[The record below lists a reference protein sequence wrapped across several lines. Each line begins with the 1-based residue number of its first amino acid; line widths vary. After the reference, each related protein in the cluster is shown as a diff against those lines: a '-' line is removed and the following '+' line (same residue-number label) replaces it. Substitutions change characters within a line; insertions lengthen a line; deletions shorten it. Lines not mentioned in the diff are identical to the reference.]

1 VTGIASSTV
10 RADASSAASPT
21 VQDLA
26 AAGLPAPWLP
36 AGTDESVLADMRLL
50 IVDDLAFN
58 IALMTGMLREA
69 GFVNLQS
76 TRDPHAVAELCAR
89 WQPDL
94 VLLDFH
100 MPGMTALDVLTTID
114 HLVRGPES
122 LPVLIVTSDPTAERR
137 HESLAAGA
145 RDFVTKPIDQIELTL
160 RVRSHLLTH
169 HLQRQT
175 QHRADVLDEAVRE
188 RTAELE
194 QARLES
200 LTVLASVTEYH
211 DDATHQ
217 HTRRVGIT
225 AALLA
230 RMLELPDGFVGAI
243 RSAAPLHDL
252 GKVGIAREILLKPGP
267 LTDDERAA
275 MMQHVSIGPKI
286 LATACSPV
294 LRLAAEIAA
303 THHERW
309 DGQGYLTGLA
319 GEAIPISGRITAV
332 ADVFDALTH
341 ARPYKDA
348 WPRERALDEIAAQ
361 AGRQF
366 DPQVAQALLALDFDE
381 LDSLTS

>member
-1 VTGIASSTV
+1 MTGVADSTAGVDVSSPASIT
-10 RADASSAASPT
+10 R
-21 VQDLA
+21 QDPA

-69 GFVNLQS
+69 GFTNLES
-76 TRDPHAVAELCAR
+76 TRDPHAVPDLCAT
-89 WQPDL
+89 WHPDL

-100 MPGMTALDVLTTID
+100 MPGMTALDVLRSID

-122 LPVLIVTSDPTAERR
+122 LPVLIVTSDPTAQRR

-169 HLQRQT
+169 HLHRQA
-175 QHRADVLDEAVRE
+175 QHRAEVLDEAVRE

-211 DDATHQ
+211 DDTTHQ

-230 RMLELPDGFVGAI
+230 RMLELPDSFVTAI

-252 GKVGIAREILLKPGP
+252 GKVGIPNEILLKPGP
-267 LTDDERAA
+267 LTDGERAT
-275 MMQHVSIGPKI
+275 MMQHVSIGAKM

-294 LRLAAEIAA
+294 LRLAAEITAS
-303 THHERW
+303 HHERW
-309 DGQGYLTGLA
+309 DGNGYLAGLA
-319 GEAIPISGRITAV
+319 GERIPISGRITAV

-348 WPRERALDEIAAQ
+348 WPRDRALAEIADQ

-366 DPQVAQALLALDFDE
+366 DPQVAAALLSLDFDE
-381 LDSLTS
+381 LDALSS